1 MALVVAFTCASCSA
15 VSAQDASVGGGSTPT
30 NDLIIRGRVTSET
43 AEPIPP
49 ASKDIVILASCWMYR
64 LRVQSVVAGKEQ
76 RSEIVAITDRDGA
89 LLRNKDFVFH
99 LTRKPDG
106 TYDLIKADRVG

>member
-1 MALVVAFTCASCSA
+1 M
-15 VSAQDASVGGGSTPT
+15 
-30 NDLIIRGRVTSET
+30 SET

-49 ASKDIVILASCWMYR
+49 ISKNIVILASRWTYR
-64 LRVQSVVAGKEQ
+64 LRVKHVVAGKEQ
-76 RSEIVAITDRDGA
+76 RSKIVAMADRDGA

-106 TYDLIKADRVG
+106 TYDLMKVDRVG